1 MKSSF
6 DERAKLKQFKKMST
20 FGFFN
25 QVIRKSG
32 NHWADTH
39 AFEIQP
45 PLVVRP
51 CIDNMRDYYKDKNF
65 VF

>member
-1 MKSSF
+1 MKNSF

-20 FGFFN
+20 YGYFN

-39 AFEIQP
+39 AF
-45 PLVVRP
+45 
-51 CIDNMRDYYKDKNF
+51 
-65 VF
+65 